1 MFLNT
6 PWTRVANKIFN
17 KGQHLPQW
25 LGTNTSKIRVSL
37 ATSTSIKDNEDFTFT
52 LEVNNFFF
60 NNEGID
66 DNGLNHNVQQRR
78 STANGGGQELAME
91 WNFPGFG

>member
-1 MFLNT
+1 
-6 PWTRVANKIFN
+6 
-17 KGQHLPQW
+17 
-25 LGTNTSKIRVSL
+25 L

-91 WNFPGFG
+91 